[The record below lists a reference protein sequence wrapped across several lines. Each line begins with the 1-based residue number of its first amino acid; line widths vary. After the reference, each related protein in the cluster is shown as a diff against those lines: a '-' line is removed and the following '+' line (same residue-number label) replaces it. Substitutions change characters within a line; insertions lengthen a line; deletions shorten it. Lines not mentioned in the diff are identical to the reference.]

1 MFYFCNLLS
10 DVGSTLLHS
19 EFIMSD
25 EEKSQTNVKSPV
37 TRDNIIP
44 ILERSPLLFP
54 KCTISKKVMD
64 FWNVIEEVCKE
75 ALITEI
81 FL

>member
-1 MFYFCNLLS
+1 
-10 DVGSTLLHS
+10 
-19 EFIMSD
+19 MSD